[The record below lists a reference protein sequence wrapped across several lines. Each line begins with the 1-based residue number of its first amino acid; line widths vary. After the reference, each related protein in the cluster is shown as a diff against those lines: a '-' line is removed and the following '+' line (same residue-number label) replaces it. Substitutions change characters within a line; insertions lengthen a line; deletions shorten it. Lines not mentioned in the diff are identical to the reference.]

1 MDPKQIVHS
10 NPDIVSGTPVF
21 VGTRVPVQALLDYL
35 EGGET
40 IEEFLDDFPSVKR
53 EQAVAFLEEAGR
65 ALLASIA

>member
-1 MDPKQIVHS
+1 MEPNQIVHS
-10 NPDIVSGTPVF
+10 DPDIVSGAPVF
-21 VGTRVPVQALLDYL
+21 VGTRVPVQAFLDYL

-40 IEEFLDDFPSVKR
+40 IEEFLDDFPSVSR